1 MAVLP
6 VLQNRP
12 RYQLKY
18 AFCPPSNFYGFCV
31 SHLCQYSVFCKRKA
45 PASWWEG
52 KWKESRHLVPSLA
65 LDQVTLC
72 RASPGLSAA
81 WHRQIAVRASSHQLI
96 RNDGI
101 RRSFSLAKW
110 MLGRY
115 VAITLHYRSMLPICW
130 DLVAAVRYGS
140 ASENVASPP
149 ARWLRLCLM
158 PILVLCSHAVK
169 WMGM

>member
-12 RYQLKY
+12 GYQLKY
-18 AFCPPSNFYGFCV
+18 TFWTPSNFSDFCV
-31 SHLCQYSVFCKRKA
+31 SHLCQYSGTCQLVGGKVKR
-45 PASWWEG
+45 G
-52 KWKESRHLVPSLA
+52 TVRHLVPSLA

-81 WHRQIAVRASSHQLI
+81 WHRQIAVHASSHQLI
-96 RNDGI
+96 RNEGI
-101 RRSFSLAKW
+101 RRSFSFTKW

-115 VAITLHYRSMLPICW
+115 VAITLHYMSMLPTCW

-149 ARWLRLCLM
+149 ACWLQLCLV